1 MKWRMIMNDKIILYS
16 ALYLSGVFISAISQ
30 VLLKKDALK
39 EHDSIWK
46 EYLNPK
52 VIIAYAIFFAATF
65 ISIWSYK
72 VIPLSMGGVLG
83 TTSYIY
89 VFIFGIKIFHEKM
102 NKKKIIALLLII
114 TGIIVYSLLG

>member
-1 MKWRMIMNDKIILYS
+1 MNDKIILYS

-30 VLLKKDALK
+30 VLLKKEALK